1 MIFKRLERRRFEE
14 AFGRFLSPAQIDNVM
29 GYLSEWSCFKS
40 TISRWR
46 GEGLHRYVDP
56 AMLAAIVEESK
67 QATEKS
73 KSGH

>member
-29 GYLSEWSCFKS
+29 GHFSEWSCFKL

-46 GEGLHRYVDP
+46 GEELHRYFDP
-56 AMLAAIVEESK
+56 ATVAAIVEESK

>member
-29 GYLSEWSCFKS
+29 GHFSEWSCFKS

-46 GEGLHRYVDP
+46 GEGLHRYFDP
-56 AMLAAIVEESK
+56 ATVAAIVEESK

-73 KSGH
+73 KSCP